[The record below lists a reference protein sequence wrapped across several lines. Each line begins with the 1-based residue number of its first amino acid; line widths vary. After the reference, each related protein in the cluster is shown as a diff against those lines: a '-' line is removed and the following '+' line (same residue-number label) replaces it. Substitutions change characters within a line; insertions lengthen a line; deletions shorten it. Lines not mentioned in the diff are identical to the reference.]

1 VADRRALITGIG
13 GQDGSY
19 LAELLAERGVDV
31 LGVERPG
38 GSVLY
43 PNLDAVIDRVTMV
56 EVDLYDAPGII
67 AAVDR
72 YRPTEIYHLAAASF
86 VPASWLHPAPTVEM
100 AAVSTAAF
108 LDAIV
113 NIDRS
118 TRFLHA
124 ASAEVFGRPVI
135 SPQCESTPIA
145 PVTPYGAGKALGLF
159 LTRMYRERFDLHASS
174 AILFN
179 HESPRRPV
187 EFVTRKITRAAAAIS
202 LGLES
207 ELRLGNLDAERD
219 WSFAGDTVRGIALM
233 AERDTPDDYV
243 LASGETRSIR
253 QLLDAAFGHV
263 GLDWSEYV
271 VIDEQFNRP
280 TEATRICGDPSK
292 AERELGWSRAISFA
306 ELVAMMVDH
315 DLAGLQP

>member
-1 VADRRALITGIG
+1 LITGIG

-19 LAELLAERGVDV
+19 LAELLVAQGVDV

-38 GSVLY
+38 GSTLY
-43 PNLDAVIDRVTMV
+43 PNLDGVMDRISMV
-56 EVDLYDAPGII
+56 EIDLYDAEGIV
-67 AAVDR
+67 AAVDAH
-72 YRPTEIYHLAAASF
+72 RPTEIYHLAAASF

-100 AAVSTAAF
+100 AAASTAAF
-108 LDAIV
+108 LDAIL

-118 TRFLHA
+118 IRFLHA
-124 ASAEVFGRPVI
+124 ASAEVFGRPAS
-135 SPQCESTPIA
+135 SPQSETTPIA

-159 LTRMYRERFDLHASS
+159 LTRMYRERFELHASS

-179 HESPRRPV
+179 HESPRRPA

-202 LGLES
+202 LGVES

-219 WSFAGDTVRGIALM
+219 WSFAGDTVRGIELM
-233 AERDTPDDYV
+233 VERDVPDDYV

-263 GLDWSEYV
+263 GLDWAEYV

-292 AERELGWSRAISFA
+292 AERKLGWSRDVSFA
-306 ELVAMMVDH
+306 ELVAMMVDY
-315 DLAGLQP
+315 DLTVLQS